1 MHAESNNIQDYLKKS
16 EVINYDHKL
25 IVNKCLELEKD
36 MENIENMEN
45 IEGMEEKRN
54 QPDQED
60 LRICPGRYPSF
71 RRYWSTGGHL
81 YGIRSS

>member
-1 MHAESNNIQDYLKKS
+1 
-16 EVINYDHKL
+16 
-25 IVNKCLELEKD
+25 

-60 LRICPGRYPSF
+60 LRICQDDIHHSGDIGAQEV
-71 RRYWSTGGHL
+71 TCTA
-81 YGIRSS
+81 SSS